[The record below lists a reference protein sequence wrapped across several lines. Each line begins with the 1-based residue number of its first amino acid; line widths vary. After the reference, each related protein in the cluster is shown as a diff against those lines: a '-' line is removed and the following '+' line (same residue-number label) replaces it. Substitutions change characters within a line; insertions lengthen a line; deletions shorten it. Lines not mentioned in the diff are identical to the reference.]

1 MKRILTNWSIL
12 QQYFAEILGSCTQNE
27 RYQVNTI
34 LHMLQ
39 DEKLRL
45 YFEFVYPIIISLET
59 QNAFFQHEFT
69 DPEDSYK
76 ELILYHK
83 SVHARVYNHL
93 GNPKHVSHVDFG
105 SQFVESVTTYLRR
118 SGPAMQTA
126 LTNEIDNIKIRCR
139 DFLIELVKQLAMRLP
154 ENNRTVRDLSS
165 FSVKRVLNQL
175 EKVPFAQLPCRHLI
189 PNGELHAVEEQYR
202 RLTFNAWSEE
212 DVFKHTD
219 FTKITSSEFWAG
231 LYNYRIDG
239 TDEFPFRQLCSY
251 VFSCFTIPLSSA
263 QVERMFNLVTCVKT
277 KYRNRMKMGTLESI
291 VRIRAY
297 MHQKKTCCNS
307 YEIPAQMLNYFTS
320 AIYITSNMSID
331 TGSTINTDRAQGES
345 INDMAYRSDNDT
357 NESMSDDD
365 E

>member
-1 MKRILTNWSIL
+1 
-12 QQYFAEILGSCTQNE
+12 
-27 RYQVNTI
+27 
-34 LHMLQ
+34 
-39 DEKLRL
+39 
-45 YFEFVYPIIISLET
+45 
-59 QNAFFQHEFT
+59 
-69 DPEDSYK
+69 
-76 ELILYHK
+76 
-83 SVHARVYNHL
+83 
-93 GNPKHVSHVDFG
+93 
-105 SQFVESVTTYLRR
+105 
-118 SGPAMQTA
+118 MQTSVR
-126 LTNEIDNIKIRCR
+126 NEIANIKMRCK
-139 DFLIELVKQLAMRLP
+139 DFPVEMDNQLVMRLP
-154 ENNRTVRDLSS
+154 ENNRTVHDLSS

-239 TDEFPFRQLCSY
+239 TDEFPFRKLCSY

-263 QVERMFNLVTCVKT
+263 QVERMFSLVTCVKT
-277 KYRNRMKMGTLESI
+277 KYRNRMKIGTLESI

-307 YEIPAQMLNYFTS
+307 YEIPQHMLNYFTS
-320 AIYITSNMSID
+320 AIYTAPGMSNA
-331 TGSTINTDRAQGES
+331 TGSAVSTDSVQGES
-345 INDMAYRSDNDT
+345 INDMEYLCDNDT
-357 NESMSDDD
+357 NTSDESMSDED